1 VISACTSSPFDNAA
15 GFLSLPPESAANE
28 SVPADSQADVFL
40 SLLGRLLGSENPTAF
55 SLADSP
61 TQPARITSTTPEG
74 EREESE
80 TEPMRGKR
88 EKTESV
94 DHAAVPLWSTTPIEQ
109 RPVLEWALPLPVCVN
124 PNPSVSV
131 EVAVTETANAGT
143 FSQTW
148 TSDSAQRPASLD
160 APAAAPE
167 KQRQSVQPDLASG
180 MNLSSAADVDR
191 LELTGPVLEWT
202 LPLPVCVNPNPPVS
216 IEVAATETANAGTFS
231 QTWTSDSTQRP
242 ASPDAPAAAPQEQ
255 RQSVQPD
262 LAFGM
267 RLTPAAEV
275 DRVEWTARPELT
287 SNPGV
292 AAQPALR
299 EAGKPAMAPSEQ
311 SAQEMPEPV
320 PSDRKVTES
329 EAQRRNE
336 PAMPALRMRSGAT
349 SAEHTDKDSPAPEH
363 RDSGKPSK
371 EPRKATP
378 PAAAPATATPIRY
391 FAATEP
397 AAPMP
402 SSVPPKTATG
412 EQAPRSP
419 SVPTQRIELPQN
431 APPSAAPAQAREVTL
446 RLTPAQS
453 DPVDVRVL
461 ERGGRVEVSVR
472 TPDAELTSSLRR
484 DLGELVEKL
493 EHKGFRAEAWT
504 PDATG
509 KSISLQERNTAGGD
523 AFSQQSKQEHA
534 QQQSSGGREQRGQ
547 GRRPQWLEE
556 LDESFSRGRNEGEQE
571 KRQ

>member
-1 VISACTSSPFDNAA
+1 M
-15 GFLSLPPESAANE
+15 L
-28 SVPADSQADVFL
+28 
-40 SLLGRLLGSENPTAF
+40 
-55 SLADSP
+55 
-61 TQPARITSTTPEG
+61 
-74 EREESE
+74 
-80 TEPMRGKR
+80 GKR
-88 EKTESV
+88 ERTESV
-94 DHAAVPLWSTTPIEQ
+94 YHAAVPLWSTTPIEQ
-109 RPVLEWALPLPVCVN
+109 RPVLEWALPLPVCVS
-124 PNPSVSV
+124 PNPSASI
-131 EVAVTETANAGT
+131 EVAATETANAETFSHPWMNDAAQRPAPLDAPTAAPEERRQSVQPDLASDLRMSPDAEVDRLELTDPVLESALPLPVCVNSNPSFSIEVVATETANAGT
-143 FSQTW
+143 FSQRW
-148 TSDSAQRPASLD
+148 TGDSAQRPASLD
-160 APAAAPE
+160 APAAAP
-167 KQRQSVQPDLASG
+167 
-180 MNLSSAADVDR
+180 
-191 LELTGPVLEWT
+191 
-202 LPLPVCVNPNPPVS
+202 
-216 IEVAATETANAGTFS
+216 
-231 QTWTSDSTQRP
+231 
-242 ASPDAPAAAPQEQ
+242 QEQ
-255 RQSVQPD
+255 RPSVQPD

-267 RLTPAAEV
+267 RLRPATEV
-275 DRVEWTARPELT
+275 DRVELTAKPELT
-287 SNPGV
+287 TKPGV
-292 AAQPALR
+292 AAQPALQV
-299 EAGKPAMAPSEQ
+299 AGKPPLVADTIEAQPAMAPSERP
-311 SAQEMPEPV
+311 AQAPAQKISEPV
-320 PSDRKVTES
+320 PFNRKDPEI

-349 SAEHTDKDSPAPEH
+349 SAKHTDKDSPAPEH

-378 PAAAPATATPIRY
+378 PAAAPATATPLRY
-391 FAATEP
+391 FAATES

-402 SSVPPKTATG
+402 SSVPPRTATG

-419 SVPTQRIELPQN
+419 SVPTQRIEVPQN
-431 APPSAAPAQAREVTL
+431 APPAAAPAQAREVTL

-493 EHKGFRAEAWT
+493 EHKGFHAEAWT

-509 KSISLQERNTAGGD
+509 KSVSLQERNTAGGD